1 MELNRHSLFGAK
13 RQELMIRTE
22 SYLVDNIFTLNNA
35 ENETAALF
43 YLNYSIINY
52 LNYNSIY
59 VTLIRRV
66 N

>member
-1 MELNRHSLFGAK
+1 LARSAK
-13 RQELMIRTE
+13 SLMIRTE
-22 SYLVDNIFTLNNA
+22 SYLVENIFTLNNA

-52 LNYNSIY
+52 LNYNIAH
-59 VTLIRRV
+59 VALIGRV